1 MSSLGFEPLELWEWV
16 AECVILCGFLR
27 VRHGVGVRGE
37 RVSNGVCQGPSRTQR
52 LYPNACASA
61 LSNAKGP
68 SLEGASTKRLSAG
81 KCAVLQRSSESAG
94 NGKTAHVAVSA
105 TLGAPGNKALPAEEG
120 PQTKV
125 TPSRAD
131 LWPHASLAVRKRHLP
146 YASSVLLRSQ
156 VFTRVLCCYLVEE
169 KRETWK
175 LIKPLLIPVREPLL
189 LH

>member
-1 MSSLGFEPLELWEWV
+1 M
-16 AECVILCGFLR
+16 
-27 VRHGVGVRGE
+27 VRD
-37 RVSNGVCQGPSRTQR
+37 
-52 LYPNACASA
+52 ACASA

-131 LWPHASLAVRKRHLP
+131 LWPHASLAVRKR
-146 YASSVLLRSQ
+146 RSA
-156 VFTRVLCCYLVEE
+156 VFRRVPRCYQEGEREEGESNVEAD
-169 KRETWK
+169 
-175 LIKPLLIPVREPLL
+175 
-189 LH
+189 